1 MGKFW
6 NLKYVPNLSS
16 RGYCDPPEKKNK
28 AIVIWQGLKGQELL
42 EVLLHEMLHSLAF
55 KAFSEEFVTE
65 AADDMSR
72 AIWKELKA
80 KGYLQE

>member
-6 NLKYVPNLSS
+6 NLRYVPQLSL
-16 RGYCDPPEKKNK
+16 RGYCDSPENKNK
-28 AIVIWQGLKGQELL
+28 EIVIWQGLKGQELL
-42 EVLLHEMLHSLAF
+42 EVLVHEMLHACAY
-55 KAFSEEFVTE
+55 KALSEEFVTE
-65 AADDMSR
+65 AADDISR